1 MEDHFALEAK
11 ELWAVYAWW
20 SCVLVLKMNSL
31 SWFTGRIRVSRQV
44 IHSEEDR
51 MWMKGP
57 NIILCPTGGGH
68 EDVDRIRSAHQHDLG
83 TALLYLLITPIWLC
97 TLPPFPVARTILPCF
112 AIVSILYTLAHMEIG
127 NPHRYCKTILAV
139 VELCI
144 LICMSAM
151 IVLCYTDALQM
162 LR

>member
-1 MEDHFALEAK
+1 MEDNLAREAR

-20 SCVLVLKMNSL
+20 SCVLVLKMNAL
-31 SWFTGRIRVSRQV
+31 SWFTGRIRVARQV

-83 TALLYLLITPIWLC
+83 TVLAYLLITPIWLC
-97 TLPPFPVARTILPCF
+97 MSPLFPVARMILPCF
-112 AIVSILYTLAHMEIG
+112 AIVNILYTLAHMEIG
-127 NPHRYCKTILAV
+127 GRHRYCKTILSAF
-139 VELCI
+139 ELCI
-144 LICMSAM
+144 LIFVSAM
-151 IVLCYTDALQM
+151 TM
-162 LR
+162 LRCTISLST